1 MIQEDFLVFV
11 KLLKSKKKTLAEL
24 NPKYGKQYLPP
35 SFSIALVVIV
45 DDGDILTKSLFK
57 SK

>member
-24 NPKYGKQYLPP
+24 NPKYGKTI
-35 SFSIALVVIV
+35 FTTF
-45 DDGDILTKSLFK
+45 ILNS
-57 SK
+57 SSGNCR